1 MGEVYGPERNL
12 YLEAVLELLADEVE
26 DDGVYAGV
34 DCRQVEAKVIQD
46 QEKTAIK
53 RDMTS

>member
-1 MGEVYGPERNL
+1 VAEVYGLEWNPL

-34 DCRQVEAKVIQD
+34 DCR
-46 QEKTAIK
+46 
-53 RDMTS
+53 